1 MSVGIAWGLVSLGLL
16 VVIVRRRYVAIAL
29 VTIQAAAL
37 GAVALSLAPGRS
49 PEFLLAGIILLLR
62 SLVLYALLV
71 FTVRRTREPRPLRAP
86 VAPLLRLTAVV
97 VLALAVVALMPP
109 LGLGSRSAEQASVAL
124 LTIGIAI
131 IVARRATVFHVL
143 GFLVA
148 ENGLALAALS
158 VPGGLPLLI
167 ELGVTIDLIILITV
181 ALAFHERIFGEFGT
195 GDTSLLRGLRD

>member
-37 GAVALSLAPGRS
+37 GAVALTLAPGRS
-49 PEFLLAGIILLLR
+49 PELLLAGLILLLR
-62 SLVLYALLV
+62 SLVLCALLV
-71 FTVRRTREPRPLRAP
+71 FTVGRTREPRPLRAP

-97 VLALAVVALMPP
+97 VLTLAVVALVPP
-109 LGLGSRSAEQASVAL
+109 LGLGSRPAEQASLAL

-131 IVARRATVFHVL
+131 IVARRATLFHVL
-143 GFLVA
+143 GLLVA

-158 VPGGLPLLI
+158 VSGGLPLLI

-181 ALAFHERIFGEFGT
+181 AVAFHERIFGEFGT
-195 GDTSLLRGLRD
+195 ADTSLLRGLHD